1 MKSFITALRWALFGL
16 VVLLFNFPIIATL
29 ATSLKTT
36 ADINAAPPVWLFA
49 PTLDHYGQ
57 VLAGERL
64 DFLAL
69 LTNSTVIA
77 LGGTVLAILLS
88 LPAAYA
94 MVRLRV
100 GRSML
105 PVITNI
111 RAVPLIILAI
121 PFFLMYQF
129 LGLLDTRLGMA
140 LIATIINLP
149 LAIIIFVGFV
159 QDIPSEL
166 DEAARVEGATT
177 LQVVW
182 HIIVPLS
189 RPVVTAVAIL
199 SFVYAWNEFLFGL
212 ILTTR
217 DAMPV
222 TVGSTFF
229 ITSYGVL
236 WGATAAAMM
245 LSILPPLVLGL
256 FSYRWLGKAL
266 LAGALKG

>member
-1 MKSFITALRWALFGL
+1 MLS
-16 VVLLFNFPIIATL
+16 
-29 ATSLKTT
+29 
-36 ADINAAPPVWLFA
+36 
-49 PTLDHYGQ
+49 
-57 VLAGERL
+57 GERL
-64 DFLAL
+64 DFVAL
-69 LTNSTVIA
+69 LINSTLIA
-77 LGGTVLAILLS
+77 LGGTLFAILLS

-100 GRSML
+100 GRSVL
-105 PVITNI
+105 PIITNI

-140 LIATIINLP
+140 LVATIINLP
-149 LAIIIFVGFV
+149 LAIIVFVGFV

-166 DEAARVEGATT
+166 DEAARAEGATT
-177 LQVVW
+177 LQVVRY
-182 HIIVPLS
+182 IILPLS

-236 WGATAAAMM
+236 WGATAAAMI
-245 LSILPPLVLGL
+245 LSILPPLLLGL
-256 FSYRWLGKAL
+256 FSYRWLGRAL
-266 LAGALKG
+266 LSGALKG